1 MMIVV
6 VTLAVVMELVLM
18 EVDDLVVVCIVEVVM
33 WRLMLM
39 LN

>member
-6 VTLAVVMELVLM
+6 VTLAEVMELVLM
-18 EVDDLVVVCIVEVVM
+18 EVDDLVVVGMVEIVM